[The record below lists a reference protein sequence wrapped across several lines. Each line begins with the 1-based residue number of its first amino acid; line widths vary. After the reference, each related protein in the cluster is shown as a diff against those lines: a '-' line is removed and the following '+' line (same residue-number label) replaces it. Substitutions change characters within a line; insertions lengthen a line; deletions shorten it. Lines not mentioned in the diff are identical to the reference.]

1 MPVSKSDYKRLF
13 LQAMLQRRWAS
24 EATVKMLFLKCME
37 ATQEINPALVQPYQE
52 NEFAADGGKSF
63 VTEINQ
69 DLEKFDLRFSNSR
82 DECTGETLWAIINTK
97 QDAATMLATEYNAT
111 EIQYFKLVVEQI
123 MLAHNEAFS
132 IPATAA
138 LREVSQLQGK
148 GITKAEAEHVLS
160 SFVAKGWLMKSKRG
174 RYSLAPRTLM
184 ELQAYLRDTYPDEF
198 VECTTCLEPVTKGV
212 ACRTNNCAAR
222 LHFHCYAVVVRAARE
237 RGVQCPTCGSSWK
250 DDDVRKIGEDAV
262 RGDQLH
268 RRVTRGEEEEPEE
281 EDFEEE
287 MGEVQNV
294 ESEGDMDVD
303 ELTQRSSKGKKGK
316 GRAPATQQ
324 IETPSA
330 NSALTMDFDGTKRKQ
345 TIFVGGLQDS
355 NEAELMEVFSA
366 FGDILDVQIPPAPT
380 IHRDQPPT
388 GHRGFAFVTFS
399 SPADAQ
405 DAIDNMDLNV
415 IHDKVVKVNIAKAMK
430 VEANPNRAVWES
442 EEWLKEHT
450 KPLEESKGQGVR
462 ASTRED
468 AMEE

>member
-1 MPVSKSDYKRLF
+1 MTVSKSDYKRLF

-52 NEFAADGGKSF
+52 NEFVSDGGKSF

-69 DLEKFDLRFSNSR
+69 DLEKFDLRFSSSR
-82 DECTGETLWAIINTK
+82 DECTGETLWAIVNTK

-123 MLAHNEAFS
+123 MLAGNDAYS

-148 GITKAEAEHVLS
+148 GITKAEAEYVLS
-160 SFVAKGWLMKSKRG
+160 SLVAKGWLMKSKRG
-174 RYSLAPRTLM
+174 RYSLAPRALL
-184 ELQAYLRDTYPDEF
+184 ELQTYLRDTYPDEYA
-198 VECTTCLEPVTKGV
+198 ECTTCLEPVTKGV

-222 LHFHCYAVVVRAARE
+222 LHTHCYAVVVRAARE
-237 RGVQCPTCGSSWK
+237 RGVQCPTCGTSWK
-250 DDDVRKIGEDAV
+250 DDNVRKLGEEAV
-262 RGDQLH
+262 KGDQVH

-281 EDFEEE
+281 EDLEEE
-287 MGEVQNV
+287 MEEAAQNA
-294 ESEGDMDVD
+294 ESEDEMEVD
-303 ELTQRSSKGKKGK
+303 ESTQRSSGKGKKGK
-316 GRAPATQQ
+316 G
-324 IETPSA
+324 A

-345 TIFVGGLQDS
+345 TIYVGGLHEDS

-366 FGDILDVQIPPAPT
+366 FGDILDIQIPPAPT

-388 GHRGFAFVTFS
+388 GHRGFAFITFS

-405 DAIDNMDLNV
+405 DAIDNMDLNIV
-415 IHDKVVKVNIAKAMK
+415 HDKVVKVNLAKAMK

-450 KPLEESKGQGVR
+450 KPLDESKGQGVR